1 MTANGKLT
9 DTSNGESTAEERCRA
24 RNCGK
29 PQNPADPNR
38 CLGGH
43 PWKGNTLRGKS
54 IQRKLDEAEQQIRVF
69 NFRDQ
74 YLRDLDWDPAR
85 APQHTVHYCQWLAEA
100 LVTVE
105 NVRGSKHAA
114 REVAALLPKVQRLY
128 SLFETFRRKPQDN
141 EWGEKSLE
149 QHLADLRQMRVE
161 VETLIDATMALIEH
175 EHEVQRERETRLDQS
190 AVPETHATP
199 GLPTL
204 TTRANSDF
212 PANGSGSTVPTVA
225 GEHRPP
231 APIPNPARYSDG
243 SLRPSSP
250 ASRPDSDA
258 EPEPVLY
265 AYGKRITESDVTACL
280 RDSGDIEAY
289 QAGRISKARAY
300 EMTRRWLR
308 QLMEMQ

>member
-9 DTSNGESTAEERCRA
+9 DTANGESTAEDRCR
-24 RNCGK
+24 CDK
-29 PQNPADPNR
+29 PRNPAKPDH

-43 PWKGNTLRGKS
+43 WMTSNTGRGKS
-54 IQRKLDEAEQQIRVF
+54 IDRKMREQDQQARIIEY
-69 NFRDQ
+69 RDQ
-74 YLRDLDWDPAR
+74 YLRDLDWTPDR
-85 APQHTVHYCQWLAEA
+85 APLHTVHYCQFLAEA

-105 NVRGSKHAA
+105 NVRQSKHAA

-128 SLFETFRRKPQDN
+128 SLFETFRRKKDDN
-141 EWGEKSLE
+141 EWGEKPLE

-225 GEHRPP
+225 GKHRAPD
-231 APIPNPARYSDG
+231 PIPTPARYSSG

-289 QAGRISKARAY
+289 QAGRISKERAY

-308 QLMEMQ
+308 QLMEMR